1 MIHIDNTKIY
11 GNSLKITLNGNNILG
26 EGSNEWI
33 INYNSL
39 LQSME
44 VAGFECVETQLFKD
58 VYDNS
63 FDLSECETNISFLNR
78 YCDFKKRKVDIIKLP
93 EQNIIKTKHSKF
105 DFTTIDLHQNN
116 FSIYKIGCLYDIID
130 CLNCIEY
137 KYYKNKIINK
147 NLDSVETSFDDITNM
162 FNTENIQYKPIF
174 IDDPLDITE
183 YQKGI
188 PNIYFTYHKHIVEKK
203 TDETEE
209 CLEYNNWYIIM
220 YHDKIIFELP
230 NNSNQEIGQEVVEE
244 IGQEVVE
251 EIVEEVNQEVVEEYT
266 VLKNNGKITIKVLK
280 DLLKK
285 LNIKSSGKKEELQTR
300 LENALLTQIK
310 T

>member
-1 MIHIDNTKIY
+1 M
-11 GNSLKITLNGNNILG
+11 
-26 EGSNEWI
+26 
-33 INYNSL
+33 
-39 LQSME
+39 
-44 VAGFECVETQLFKD
+44 
-58 VYDNS
+58 
-63 FDLSECETNISFLNR
+63 
-78 YCDFKKRKVDIIKLP
+78 
-93 EQNIIKTKHSKF
+93 
-105 DFTTIDLHQNN
+105 HQNN

-147 NLDSVETSFDDITNM
+147 NLDSLETSFDDITNM